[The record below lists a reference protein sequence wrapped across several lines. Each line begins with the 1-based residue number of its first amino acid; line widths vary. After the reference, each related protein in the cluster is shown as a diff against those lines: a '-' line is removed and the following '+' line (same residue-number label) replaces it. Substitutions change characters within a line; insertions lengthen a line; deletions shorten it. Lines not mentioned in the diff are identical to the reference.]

1 MFKWTVLPFTQ
12 TVVDIIEELAESNEE
27 DIVLTDRNG
36 NVIEDE
42 EENKDYESEEEDNDE
57 CVSEE
62 DDINERDILDTVRN
76 NNNDE
81 NDSMQQEAEN

>member
-1 MFKWTVLPFTQ
+1 MLPFTQ
-12 TVVDIIEELAESNEE
+12 AVVDIIEELAESNEE